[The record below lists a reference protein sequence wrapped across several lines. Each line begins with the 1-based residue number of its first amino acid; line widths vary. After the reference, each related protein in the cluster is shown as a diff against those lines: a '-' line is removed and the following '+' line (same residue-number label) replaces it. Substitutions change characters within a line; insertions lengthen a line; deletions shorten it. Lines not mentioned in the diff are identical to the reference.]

1 MMHTNYQP
9 ARRGLLAERIAAE
22 KEAAIDATMR
32 HPEAK
37 ASVMTAMYG
46 GRRTIGA
53 IAVASR
59 FGNIAHIQQV
69 MGLRYSDRGDF
80 TRCYRGGF

>member
-9 ARRGLLAERIAAE
+9 ARKGLLAEQIASE
-22 KEAAIDATMR
+22 KERAIDATMR

-37 ASVMTAMYG
+37 ASVMVAAYG
-46 GRRTIGA
+46 GRRTQGA
-53 IAVASR
+53 QAVASR
-59 FGNIAHIQQV
+59 YGSVKHIWQQ
-69 MGLRYSDRGDF
+69 MRMRYSDRGDF

>member
-1 MMHTNYQP
+1 MIHTNYKP
-9 ARRGLLAERIAAE
+9 ARRGLLAEKIASE

-37 ASVMTAMYG
+37 ASVMAAMYG
-46 GRRTIGA
+46 GRRTLGA
-53 IAVASR
+53 KAVADR
-59 FGNIAHIQQV
+59 FGNIAAIQQA